1 MDLLPKKKTA
11 APKIVSGGVPR
22 VNLLPREVIAK
33 REQSGVVKSWG
44 VRVAAAAVI
53 VAVGVFG
60 MFAWQTVTALRLGAT
75 QAEGM
80 SLVTQIGTKAEI
92 QQLINTE
99 SSLGSFEKKALA
111 TDFGW
116 VESLQRLLAKF
127 PEGSTLCSFD
137 LTGGAAPAGDPE
149 TQVGL
154 SGVFTMCGS
163 AASVIPYLRDATSVD
178 GVLAVT
184 IVDSTYDQ
192 ALGLYTHTI
201 AVQFDQTIYAGAEKK
216 KKSDAAEAPAEAP
229 PAEAPEEEAAATPEP
244 VATPESDDTQTATT
258 TPATEEAAA

>member
-127 PEGSTLCSFD
+127 PEGASLCAFD
-137 LTGGAAPAGDPE
+137 LTGGAAPSGEAE
-149 TQVGL
+149 AQVGL
-154 SGVFTMCGS
+154 SGIFSICGS
-163 AASVIPYLRDATSVD
+163 FTSAIPYLRDATSVD

-192 ALGLYTHTI
+192 TLGLYTHTI
-201 AVQFDQTIYAGAEKK
+201 AVQFDQTIYTGAEK

-244 VATPESDDTQTATT
+244 GATPEGDDTQTSAT

>member
-11 APKIVSGGVPR
+11 TPKIVSGGVPR

-33 REQSGVVKSWG
+33 REQSGMIKSWG
-44 VRVAAAAVI
+44 VRVAATAVI
-53 VAVGVFG
+53 VAVGVLG
-60 MFAWQTVTALRLGAT
+60 MFAWQAVTTLRLGAT
-75 QAEGM
+75 QAEGT
-80 SLVTQIGTKAEI
+80 SLLTQIGSKSEI

-163 AASVIPYLRDATSVD
+163 AASVISYLRDATSVD

-192 ALGLYTHTI
+192 TLGLYTHTI
-201 AVQFDQTIYAGAEKK
+201 AVQFDQTIYTGAEK

-229 PAEAPEEEAAATPEP
+229 PAEEPEEEAAATPEP
-244 VATPESDDTQTATT
+244 GATPEGDDTQTSAT

>member
-11 APKIVSGGVPR
+11 TPKIVSGGVPR

-33 REQSGVVKSWG
+33 REQSGVIKSWG

-60 MFAWQTVTALRLGAT
+60 MFAWQAVTTLRLGAT
-75 QAEGM
+75 QAEGT
-80 SLVTQIGTKAEI
+80 SLLTQIGSKSEI

-192 ALGLYTHTI
+192 ELGLYTHTI

-216 KKSDAAEAPAEAP
+216 KSDAAAAPAETP
-229 PAEAPEEEAAATPEP
+229 PAEAPEEEAAAIPEP
-244 VATPESDDTQTATT
+244 VATPESDDTQTAAT